1 EPAALEDPEAQQ
13 RLHGV
18 LRAGGIETARRPEQ
32 RTDGPLIHSDQE
44 GCDVAHCSP
53 TFFHSTA
60 RLARSASAVAAR
72 ARGRTLTTRSTAGI
86 SRWCRRKDS
95 RMMRRMRLR
104 ATAPPA
110 ARTATA
116 SPRRGAPA

>member
-1 EPAALEDPEAQQ
+1 MSMMGARGCRRHGVESTRVPRVAARQARKREPAALEDAEAQQ

-72 ARGRTLTTRSTAGI
+72 ARGRTLT
-86 SRWCRRKDS
+86 
-95 RMMRRMRLR
+95 
-104 ATAPPA
+104 
-110 ARTATA
+110 
-116 SPRRGAPA
+116 

>member
-1 EPAALEDPEAQQ
+1 MIRRPPRSTLFPYTTLFRSQQ

-72 ARGRTLTTRSTAGI
+72 ARGRTLTTRSTAGV
-86 SRWCRRKDS
+86 SRWWRREGS
-95 RMMRRMRLR
+95 PVMGPMPVR
-104 ATAPPA
+104 ATGPP
-110 ARTATA
+110 
-116 SPRRGAPA
+116 G